1 MKGHNTIREAQ
12 RESEVKGSNIF
23 DDILLEFGSA
33 QALISTFDAATGRP
47 MILFLIQA
55 PSTSLS
61 ILLISFATED
71 SQNVTTLLSL

>member
-1 MKGHNTIREAQ
+1 M
-12 RESEVKGSNIF
+12 
-23 DDILLEFGSA
+23 LLEFGSA